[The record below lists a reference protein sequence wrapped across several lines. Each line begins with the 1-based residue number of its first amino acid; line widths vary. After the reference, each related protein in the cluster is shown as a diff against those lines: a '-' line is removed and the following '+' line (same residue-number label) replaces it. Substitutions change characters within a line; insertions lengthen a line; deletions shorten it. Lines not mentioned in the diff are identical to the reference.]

1 MDKEKEILAAALK
14 LFVEFGFHGT
24 PTSKIA
30 KEAGVANGTL
40 FHYFKTK
47 EDLIVALYNGIK
59 EKLNAYLLTQIDDQE
74 TLEIK
79 MKVIYAKSLEWA
91 LVHRDEFYF
100 IQQFNFSPHVAKVSK
115 EDKEKQTRLSACLL
129 SEGIENNLFK
139 SFPVNLI
146 ATLLGSHL
154 YGVHQYLVT
163 NDLSVKKQTEVID
176 ETFVLL
182 WQMITN
188 RKS

>member
-59 EKLNAYLLTQIDDQE
+59 DKLNSYLLTQVNDDE
-74 TLEIK
+74 TLEMR
-79 MKVIYAKSLEWA
+79 MKAIYEKSLEWA
-91 LVHRDEFYF
+91 LIHRNEFYF

-115 EDKEKQTRLSACLL
+115 EDKEKQTRLSTCLL
-129 SEGIENNLFK
+129 SEGIDTNLFK
-139 SFPVNLI
+139 SLPFNLI
-146 ATLLGSHL
+146 ATLLGSQL

-163 NDLSVKKQTEVID
+163 NDLPDNKQKEIID

-188 RKS
+188 IKS

>member
-47 EDLIVALYNGIK
+47 EDLIVGLYIRIK
-59 EKLNAYLLTQIDDQE
+59 ENLNGYLLSKVDDQS
-74 TLEIK
+74 TLETR
-79 MKVIYAKSLEWA
+79 MKTIYEESLQWA
-91 LVHRDEFYF
+91 LIHRDEFYF
-100 IQQFNFSPHVAKVSK
+100 IQQFHFSPHLAKVSA
-115 EDKEKQTRLSACLL
+115 EDIEKQTRLHVGLL
-129 SEGIENNLFK
+129 GEGVKSKIFK
-139 SFPVNLI
+139 SLPVGLI
-146 ATLLGSHL
+146 GTILGSQL
-154 YGVHQYLVT
+154 YGVYQYLVS
-163 NDLSVKKQTEVID
+163 NDLSASKQKQVID

-182 WQMITN
+182 WEMITN
-188 RKS
+188 IKQ

>member
-59 EKLNAYLLTQIDDQE
+59 EKLNNHLLSQVNDE
-74 TLEIK
+74 EALEMR
-79 MKVIYAKSLEWA
+79 MKAIYEKSLEWA
-91 LVHRDEFYF
+91 LIHRDEFYF

-115 EDKEKQTRLSACLL
+115 EDKEKQMRLANCIL
-129 SEGIENNLFK
+129 SEGMDKNLFK
-139 SFPVNLI
+139 SIPVNLI

-154 YGVHQYLVT
+154 YGVHQYLVS
-163 NDLSVKKQTEVID
+163 NDLSDLRQKEVIN
-176 ETFVLL
+176 ETFSLI
-182 WQMITN
+182 WQMITKN
-188 RKS
+188 